1 MPAHASQPAHVTA
14 YVANSFG
21 NQVAA
26 IDTTTSTVMKMITV
40 GSRPGAIAVTPDGKT
55 AYVAT
60 CGGVVPV
67 DTATNTAGPVIKGTK
82 GVGSIAVTPDGKT
95 AYLAYGLVCSS
106 STPDQVTA
114 VDTATNTVIKQ
125 IAWKP
130 GTVWGTS
137 PIVISPDSKTAYI
150 ASTAGTLTPL
160 DTTTNTLA
168 KPVKLGFEAE
178 DGNVYLAITPDGKT
192 VYVTW
197 SAPYGPGHQ
206 VIPVR
211 TATARVPPAINI
223 RKSPAAIVM
232 SPDGK
237 TVYVA
242 STGMSATGCFARA
255 SCLEGAA
262 SNRTN
267 RPAVVTPVSTAT
279 NTASTSPL
287 TRALLSV
294 PGVPSNDT
302 TISEVDTCKKKVHH
316 CSHEALRAG
325 MRHRQSPG
333 RRRRTVEPPAGA
345 GADPGPRRYRDL
357 TTGLPGIPSNLLA
370 ARLKDLQA
378 AGVITRRTLPAPAD
392 VTVYEL
398 TGACR
403 ALQPALH
410 QPLDWGLRYA
420 PEPSLDDAEQPS
432 WALLAAAGRLP
443 APPAGRRASCGWDRS
458 SSISAPTPASSPSA
472 AGRHCMATQWS
483 PCPPTPSTASCSARR
498 R

>member
-1 MPAHASQPAHVTA
+1 MTA

-168 KPVKLGFEAE
+168 KPVKSGIRGGGRQRVPGDHTGRE
-178 DGNVYLAITPDGKT
+178 DRLR
-192 VYVTW
+192 
-197 SAPYGPGHQ
+197 HLER
-206 VIPVR
+206 PVR
-211 TATARVPPAINI
+211 
-223 RKSPAAIVM
+223 
-232 SPDGK
+232 
-237 TVYVA
+237 
-242 STGMSATGCFARA
+242 ARA
-255 SCLEGAA
+255 PGDPGPHRHRQGAPRDQHQEVA
-262 SNRTN
+262 RGH
-267 RPAVVTPVSTAT
+267 RD
-279 NTASTSPL
+279 
-287 TRALLSV
+287 V
-294 PGVPSNDT
+294 PGRQDRLRGQ
-302 TISEVDTCKKKVHH
+302 HR
-316 CSHEALRAG
+316 HERHRVLRAG
-325 MRHRQSPG
+325 VLPG
-333 RRRRTVEPPAGA
+333 RSG
-345 GADPGPRRYRDL
+345 
-357 TTGLPGIPSNLLA
+357 
-370 ARLKDLQA
+370 Q
-378 AGVITRRTLPAPAD
+378 
-392 VTVYEL
+392 
-398 TGACR
+398 
-403 ALQPALH
+403 QP
-410 QPLDWGLRYA
+410 D
-420 PEPSLDDAEQPS
+420 E
-432 WALLAAAGRLP
+432 
-443 APPAGRRASCGWDRS
+443 PAGRGDSGQY
-458 SSISAPTPASSPSA
+458 
-472 AGRHCMATQWS
+472 RHQHR
-483 PCPPTPSTASCSARR
+483 PR
-498 R
+498 